1 MANLDF
7 YLEAEKRGI
16 LPESKKPFLEEA
28 RKRGLVPSIK
38 QEPLKEEQTASF
50 DPMGMPTGMTE
61 TAPSSSTMPYFE
73 QMRKLGAVGRGAAYG
88 VPAAV
93 LGLPGDIESL
103 GRAGINLAAGG
114 MGYKAPVSP
123 ESKLPTTERVGQSIS
138 KAINPIFGFKGG
150 KEEELGKIFG
160 ETAGSFIGPEV
171 LVKGAGKVAET
182 AIGRASLRG
191 AKVAEKAEQEG
202 FRVSAP
208 QAKSKDPVGVPMS
221 PKEQLKMNEKV
232 TAETGKP
239 TKDVSSEYVKERLTD
254 LGKEYDK
261 IYNRT
266 FQIDESI
273 ARAASDILSQERDI
287 AAAGDSGVASIARN
301 ISDRFEK
308 AKAEAMEKVIQQM
321 MSGQKSS
328 LKRGTGGET
337 LKTFGPGEPVIATVD
352 GDSLRRMR
360 SYIATRAAEHPD
372 GNIRYQA
379 RQLLKQIDGAIEK
392 SNPKVAKQLQETNK
406 KYRATLALKELRMMN
421 DPSIEAGNISPI
433 ALGKLLERDGAD
445 LSHPLSK
452 YGEFGTAL
460 RMRSMT
466 EGAEPVSDP
475 IRSLLSLSERKTK
488 ALLSPLSYPLGRTR
502 RAIQRQMAPGEAP
515 PFVAGSKT
523 AGAITAAELQQ
534 LIEEQQKKGR

>member
-1 MANLDF
+1 LKNSKDAVATALHEFGHQVEFQLFEQAPKEVKQAIND
-7 YLEAEKRGI
+7 AWAA
-16 LPESKKPFLEEA
+16 SKKEGAGKTVEQLRPITSEKYGPEHAGLIPTTPKDKGYYLGFNEWFAEQASRWLTTAKEPVTIADKFFKGIADAWKAIYAKVTGHLPMAKATEDFMKMNWEGKLINETTTKNIFEIPEGTTIIPTEA
-28 RKRGLVPSIK
+28 P
-38 QEPLKEEQTASF
+38 
-50 DPMGMPTGMTE
+50 
-61 TAPSSSTMPYFE
+61 
-73 QMRKLGAVGRGAAYG
+73 
-88 VPAAV
+88 
-93 LGLPGDIESL
+93 
-103 GRAGINLAAGG
+103 
-114 MGYKAPVSP
+114 KAPV
-123 ESKLPTTERVGQSIS
+123 
-138 KAINPIFGFKGG
+138 
-150 KEEELGKIFG
+150 
-160 ETAGSFIGPEV
+160 
-171 LVKGAGKVAET
+171 
-182 AIGRASLRG
+182 
-191 AKVAEKAEQEG
+191 
-202 FRVSAP
+202 
-208 QAKSKDPVGVPMS
+208 
-221 PKEQLKMNEKV
+221 
-232 TAETGKP
+232 
-239 TKDVSSEYVKERLTD
+239 LT
-254 LGKEYDK
+254 
-261 IYNRT
+261 
-266 FQIDESI
+266 
-273 ARAASDILSQERDI
+273 
-287 AAAGDSGVASIARN
+287 
-301 ISDRFEK
+301 
-308 AKAEAMEKVIQQM
+308 
-321 MSGQKSS
+321 
-328 LKRGTGGET
+328 
-337 LKTFGPGEPVIATVD
+337 EPVIATVD
-352 GDSLRRMR
+352 GESLRRMR

-475 IRSLLSLSERKTK
+475 IRSLLSLGERKTK